1 MDTLPRMT
9 TIAIAAPAVHAEV
22 RPAFTTD
29 LLLNGPQARAHEALG
44 PKKTVVLPWGRIV
57 GLDWFIRQ
65 MWYVHIAQ
73 RGTER
78 PFRIAHLVPD
88 MRAFRADFG
97 EAIEQEVAGQ
107 WAPLAARVNHV
118 STMLNFPGGSFVV
131 VLPPDWKR
139 SSGLRVDMITCSD
152 IDRIEPAAFD
162 RVARPLMSHPEA
174 WRTFLAGGREH
185 ENGTG
190 LLRRTMA
197 DPAAT
202 VIRANYRDV
211 PEMIGADDL
220 ATIKEQTSPEVFRR
234 EWECE
239 IDLTAPAA

>member
-1 MDTLPRMT
+1 MSGMT
-9 TIAIAAPAVHAEV
+9 TIAISAPAVHAEV

-29 LLLNGPQARAHEALG
+29 LLLNGPQSRAYEALG
-44 PKKTVVLPWGRIV
+44 PKKAVVLPWGRAV
-57 GLDWFIRQ
+57 GLDWLIRQ

-73 RGTER
+73 HGAAR
-78 PFRIAHLVPD
+78 PFRIAHIVRSRVD
-88 MRAFRADFG
+88 FDADHA
-97 EAIEQEVAGQ
+97 EAIEQEIAGQ
-107 WAPLAARVNHV
+107 WASLGAKIDHASWVIR
-118 STMLNFPGGSFVV
+118 FPGGSFVKV
-131 VLPPDWKR
+131 MPPESR
-139 SSGLRVDMITCSD
+139 FANGLRVDMITCSD
-152 IDRIEPAAFD
+152 LDRIEPAAFD
-162 RVARPLMSHPEA
+162 TIARPLMSHPES
-174 WRTFLAGGREH
+174 WRTLLVGGREH

-190 LLRRTMA
+190 LLRREMS

-220 ATIKEQTSPEVFRR
+220 AMIKEQTSPEVFRR

>member
-1 MDTLPRMT
+1 MT
-9 TIAIAAPAVHAEV
+9 TIAIAAPAVRAEV
-22 RPAFTTD
+22 RPAFATD
-29 LLLNGPQARAHEALG
+29 LLLNGPQARAYEALG
-44 PKKTVVLPWGRIV
+44 PKKAVVLPWGRVV

-65 MWYVHIAQ
+65 MWYATVAQ
-73 RGTER
+73 HGTER
-78 PFRIAHLVPD
+78 PFRIAHIVPG

-97 EAIEQEVAGQ
+97 EAIDQEIAGQ
-107 WAPLAARVNHV
+107 WAPLGAKIDHASWVIR
-118 STMLNFPGGSFVV
+118 FPGGSFVKV
-131 VLPPDWKR
+131 MPPESR
-139 SSGLRVDMITCSD
+139 FANGLRVDMITCSD
-152 IDRIEPAAFD
+152 LDRIEPAAFD
-162 RVARPLMSHPEA
+162 TIARPLMSHPES

-190 LLRRTMA
+190 LLRRAMS

-220 ATIKEQTSPEVFRR
+220 AMIKEQTSPEVFRR

-239 IDLTAPAA
+239 VDLTAPAA